1 MALVLLPFPG
11 YTGGMKFRAATLVI
25 LSCCLAVSSCS
36 QRRGNPT
43 DAGSVWVVESA
54 STRLYLC
61 GTIHLLRAQDYP
73 LPAAYDS
80 AYAASQRLVF
90 ELPPGADK
98 GAQLAKQ
105 MADAGRIRDGR
116 NLFDL
121 VDQKTADATR
131 AWARKRGVSMDLMRA
146 FQPWFAA
153 LTVAATEYQAAG
165 AEPGRG
171 VDVFFENKAAQDG
184 KPGEGLETVQQQ
196 IALFSELP
204 EARQTELLT
213 QTLAEVEALS
223 GQFGDMVAAWR
234 SGNIDALNKL
244 LFEEAEEYPDLMEVF
259 LFRRNEAWISRLE
272 QHLAGKD
279 TVMVLVGAGHL
290 GGERGLIELLT
301 NRGYRVKPYT
311 AVP

>member
-1 MALVLLPFPG
+1 MKAPAVLF
-11 YTGGMKFRAATLVI
+11 AISV
-25 LSCCLAVSSCS
+25 CCLIPCGCS
-36 QRRGNPT
+36 QQKANVT
-43 DAGSVWVVESA
+43 DAGSVWVVESKT
-54 STRLYLC
+54 TRLYLC

-73 LPAAYDS
+73 LPASYET
-80 AYAASQRLVF
+80 AYAASQKLVF

-116 NLFDL
+116 TLFEM
-121 VDQKTADATR
+121 VDQATGDATR

-165 AEPGRG
+165 ADPGRG
-171 VDVFFENKAAQDG
+171 VDVFFEKRAAQDG

-196 IALFSELP
+196 IELFSNLP
-204 EARQTELLT
+204 EPMQAELLS

-223 GQFGDMVAAWR
+223 GQFGAMVAAWR
-234 SGNIDALNKL
+234 SGDIEALNKL
-244 LFEEAEEYPDLMEVF
+244 LFEEAERYPDLMNVF
-259 LFRRNEAWISRLE
+259 LFHRNEAWMSRLE
-272 QHLAGKD
+272 GHLAGKD

-290 GGERGLIELLT
+290 GGERGLIELMRK
-301 NRGYRVKPYT
+301 RGYVVKPCLS
-311 AVP
+311 P

>member
-1 MALVLLPFPG
+1 MRFH
-11 YTGGMKFRAATLVI
+11 AATFIVLF
-25 LSCCLAVSSCS
+25 CCLAVSGCN
-36 QRRGNPT
+36 QRRGNVA
-43 DAGSVWVVESA
+43 DAGSVWVVESK

-73 LPAAYDS
+73 LPASYDS
-80 AYAASQRLVF
+80 AYAASKKLVF

-105 MADAGRIRDGR
+105 MSDAGRIRDGR
-116 NLFDL
+116 TLFDL
-121 VDQKTADATR
+121 VDQATADATR
-131 AWARKRGVSMDLMRA
+131 TWARKRGVSVDLLRG

-171 VDVFFENKAAQDG
+171 VDVYFEKKASQDA

-204 EARQTELLT
+204 ESRQAELLG

-234 SGNIDALNKL
+234 SGNIEALNKL
-244 LFEEAEEYPDLMEVF
+244 LFEEAEHYPDLMEVF
-259 LFRRNEAWISRLE
+259 LFRRNEAWMSRLE
-272 QHLAGKD
+272 EHLAG
-279 TVMVLVGAGHL
+279 TEPVMVLVGAGHL
-290 GGERGLIELLT
+290 GGDRGLIELLRK
-301 NRGYRVKPYT
+301 RGYGVKPHIV
-311 AVP
+311 AQ

>member
-1 MALVLLPFPG
+1 MRFC
-11 YTGGMKFRAATLVI
+11 AATFVV
-25 LSCCLAVSSCS
+25 LSFCFALSGCT
-36 QRRGNPT
+36 QQRGNVA
-43 DAGSVWVVESA
+43 DAGSVWVVESP

-73 LPAAYDS
+73 LPAAYES

-121 VDQKTADATR
+121 VDQQTADATR
-131 AWARKRGVSMDLMRA
+131 AWARRRGVSMDLMRA

-171 VDVFFENKAAQDG
+171 VDVFFENKAAQDK

-196 IALFSELP
+196 IALFSGLP
-204 EARQTELLT
+204 ESRQTELLS

-223 GQFGDMVAAWR
+223 GQFGEMVSAWR
-234 SGNIDALNKL
+234 SGDIEALNKL
-244 LFEEAEEYPDLMEVF
+244 LFEEAERYPDLMEVF
-259 LFRRNEAWISRLE
+259 LFHRNEAWMSRLE
-272 QHLAGKD
+272 QLLAGKEN
-279 TVMVLVGAGHL
+279 VMVLVGAGHL
-290 GGERGLIELLT
+290 GGKRGLIELLT
-301 NRGYRVKPYT
+301 SRGYRVKPYV
-311 AVP
+311 AAQ